1 LSDPLG
7 TASAAVT
14 SRDGFRHGVQE
25 LLPAAPGIFAWG
37 LVTGVAM
44 VKSGLGVLE
53 ASVLSLL
60 AYAGSAQLAAL
71 PLMMSAAPLWLIFL
85 TATIVNLRFVVYSVM
100 MRPQFAHL
108 TRWRRLWLG
117 AFLADIMFVKFS
129 SLLQRHPE
137 QTERV
142 AYFFGGA
149 SANWV
154 IWQVS
159 SIAGILAAT
168 AIPTS
173 WGLELAGTLTLIALI
188 VPLCAQRPVLA
199 GVLIAGTVSVLTHA
213 WPLRLGLLAGILA
226 GVLVAFLAERLTRR
240 DPATD
245 ERGGQP

>member
-168 AIPTS
+168 AILGARARRHTDPDR
-173 WGLELAGTLTLIALI
+173 LDRAA
-188 VPLCAQRPVLA
+188 VRPA
-199 GVLIAGTVSVLTHA
+199 SG
-213 WPLRLGLLAGILA
+213 
-226 GVLVAFLAERLTRR
+226 TRR
-240 DPATD
+240 CPRRRHSLGTDACVAATARSAGGHSGGGP
-245 ERGGQP
+245 RGVSRRTTDAARPCD

>member
-1 LSDPLG
+1 MSDSPV
-7 TASAAVT
+7 TARAAVT
-14 SRDGFRHGVQE
+14 PREGFSHGVQE
-25 LLPAAPGIFAWG
+25 LLPATPGIFAWG

-44 VKSGLGVLE
+44 VKSGLGVFE
-53 ASVLSLL
+53 ATVLSLL

-100 MRPQFAHL
+100 MRPQFAAL
-108 TRWRRLWLG
+108 STPRKLWLG

-129 SLLQRHPE
+129 TLLQRYSAYP
-137 QTERV
+137 QRV

-154 IWQVS
+154 IWQIS
-159 SIAGILAAT
+159 SIAGIMAAT
-168 AIPTS
+168 TIPTA

-199 GVLIAGTVSVLTHA
+199 GVVVAGAVSVLTHA
-213 WPLRLGLLAGILA
+213 LPMRLGLLAGILA
-226 GVLVAFLAERLTRR
+226 GVLAAFLTERLTRR
-240 DPATD
+240 GAAPDD
-245 ERGGQP
+245 RGDST

>member
-1 LSDPLG
+1 MPESPA
-7 TASAAVT
+7 TATAAVT
-14 SRDGFRHGVQE
+14 PREAFRHGVQD
-25 LLPAAPGIFAWG
+25 LLPATPGIFAWG

-44 VKSGLGVLE
+44 VKSGLGVFE
-53 ASVLSLL
+53 ATVLSLL

-100 MRPQFAHL
+100 LRPQFAEL
-108 TRWRRLWLG
+108 TRRRRLWLG

-129 SLLQRHPE
+129 THLQRHPAYA
-137 QTERV
+137 QRI

-149 SANWV
+149 SSNWV

-159 SIAGILAAT
+159 SIAGIVAAT
-168 AIPTS
+168 TIPTS

-199 GVLIAGTVSVLTHA
+199 GVIVSGTVSVLAHGL
-213 WPLRLGLLAGILA
+213 PMRLGLLAGILA
-226 GVLVAFLAERLTRR
+226 GVLAAFLVERLARR
-240 DPATD
+240 DASTD
-245 ERGGQP
+245 AGGDPT

>member
-1 LSDPLG
+1 MPDSPA

-14 SRDGFRHGVQE
+14 PREAFRLGVQD
-25 LLPAAPGIFAWG
+25 LLPATPGIFAWG

-44 VKSGLGVLE
+44 VKSGLGVFE
-53 ASVLSLL
+53 ATVLSLL

-100 MRPQFAHL
+100 IRPQFTSL
-108 TRWRRLWLG
+108 TRPRKLWLG
-117 AFLADIMFVKFS
+117 AFLGDIMFIKFS
-129 SLLQRHPE
+129 THLQRHPDYA
-137 QTERV
+137 ERI

-149 SANWV
+149 SSNWV

-168 AIPTS
+168 TIPTS
-173 WGLELAGTLTLIALI
+173 WGLELAGTLTLIALL

-199 GVLIAGTVSVLTHA
+199 GVLVAGTVSVLAHGL
-213 WPLRLGLLAGILA
+213 PMRLGLLAGILA
-226 GVLVAFLAERLTRR
+226 GVLAAFLAERLAQSGTG
-240 DPATD
+240 AQST
-245 ERGGQP
+245 GGSA